1 MTAQEFQVRF
11 LRLIVLTWTLP
22 PMVGFTF
29 LLYIEF
35 FTFEQLFPMMSTPLM
50 SIFVVGSLLFA
61 IVYFNRYIRPLKLY
75 LSASENHQPLIIIR
89 ALRYFPLHY
98 WMMFLAYI
106 MVAPAATIL
115 SLEMATDYIA
125 QPVDWFR
132 IHLVALIVSIIV
144 GLPIFI
150 SIYDLLGRAFGQIQL
165 QHPIITIKT
174 KVFLIGALIP
184 LLIDT
189 MLVQYYWTR
198 TGFFTAETFVIW
210 LLLECL
216 AVAGALLFV
225 RSFSQSLAPLNTLID
240 ASLNS
245 LDSKIQP
252 ASTDELGIFAT
263 QLGKLMDE
271 QQLNQQ
277 RLAFS
282 NELFKSFHSYEDLAR
297 LLQTVVDRTCQVLEG
312 DKCFLSLYDQ
322 QKDKLVCVVHTD
334 AEYNPDGHFQ
344 IGLDENSIH
353 ADVFRSAQAQ
363 IINDVP
369 NDARS
374 HKRLKKVFNVRSS
387 AAVPLFDGEQVIG
400 VLQIASIQQVHHYS
414 DYEIKILQA
423 FADEAAVIQVFFED
437 LKQHRK
443 IESAITRI
451 MRGVSAATGV
461 DFFDAIAT
469 HMSDILQAD
478 CCGIVT
484 MLSGSAEV
492 FETVTFFQDGKS
504 LPEMQYQIKGTPCET
519 IIGQQVHTYQSNLQ
533 STFPDDAY
541 LVEYGFESYVG
552 IPLFDSQNKPLGL
565 MFSMFRRPIENVEF
579 NESVMCIFA
588 ARTAAE
594 IERKL
599 KEEEKEALVQSLH
612 IALEQAQQAS
622 KAKSIFLASMSHE
635 IRTPMNGIFGMLQVL
650 RRTALNEEQQLYIET
665 LDSCSKNLLLL
676 IDDLLD
682 LSKIESGKLV
692 LNIEPFEIF
701 DWVTNIQN
709 IAEPFFENK
718 KTVFIT
724 EVSND
729 LPAHLEGDAAR
740 LLQIVANLLS
750 NAAKYTQD
758 GEVKL
763 TIGGQLITEN
773 QFHLQISIKDTGRG
787 IADDKLESIF
797 DNFNQIEL
805 DHTVNKGVGLG
816 LAICKRLTDIMGGCL
831 QVTSEL
837 GKGSCFTFS
846 TTLSVPQE
854 SYHLKDT
861 DEESKINRR
870 LSILLVDDDL
880 INRLLARTLLEDAGH
895 SVIEAENGQVAI
907 EKAKSGFFDVILM
920 DVHMPVMD
928 GVLSTRIIRE
938 GSTKGKQ
945 VPIIGLTASVMND
958 EKDLYLKAGMNAVV
972 EKPILMEKLMKT
984 IQQLL

>member
-1 MTAQEFQVRF
+1 MTAQEFQSRF
-11 LRLIVLTWTLP
+11 LRLIALTWTLP
-22 PMVGFTF
+22 PMVGFAF

-35 FTFEQLFPMMSTPLM
+35 FTFEQLVPMITTPLM
-50 SIFVVGSLLFA
+50 SIFVIGSLLFA
-61 IVYFNRYIRPLKLY
+61 IVYFSSYIRPLKLY
-75 LSASENHQPLIIIR
+75 LSASENHQPLIVIR

-98 WMMFLAYI
+98 WMMFLIYI

-125 QPVDWFR
+125 LPVDWFR

-150 SIYDLLGRAFGQIQL
+150 RIYDLLGRAFGQIQL

-198 TGFFTAETFVIW
+198 TGFFTTETFIIW

-225 RSFSQSLAPLNTLID
+225 RSFSQSLAPLNALID
-240 ASLNS
+240 VSLNS

-252 ASTDELGIFAT
+252 ASTDELGIFAM
-263 QLGKLMDE
+263 QLGKLLDE

-282 NELFKSFHSYEDLAR
+282 NELFKSFHSYDDLAR
-297 LLQTVVDRTCQVLEG
+297 LQQTVVDRTCQVLEG
-312 DKCFLSLYDQ
+312 DMCFLSLYDQ
-322 QKDKLVCVVHTD
+322 QKDKLACVVHTD

-363 IINDVP
+363 IINDAQ

-374 HKRLKKVFNVRSS
+374 HKRLRKAFNIHSS

-400 VLQIASIQQVHHYS
+400 VLQIASIQQAHHYS

-423 FADEAAVIQVFFED
+423 FADEAAVIQAFFKD

-443 IESAITRI
+443 IESAITQF
-451 MRGVSAATGV
+451 MRGVSTVTGV
-461 DFFDAIAT
+461 DFFDVIT
-469 HMSDILQAD
+469 TQMSDILQAD

-484 MLSGSAEV
+484 MLPGNAEV

-504 LPEMQYQIKGTPCET
+504 LPEMQYQVKGTPCET
-519 IIGQQVHTYQSNLQ
+519 IIGQQVHTYQSDIQ
-533 STFPDDAY
+533 SMFPDDAY
-541 LVEYGFESYVG
+541 LVEHGFESYVG
-552 IPLFDSQNKPLGL
+552 IPLYDSQNKPLGL
-565 MFSMFRRPIENVEF
+565 MFSMFRTSIEKIEF

-594 IERKL
+594 IERKQ

-612 IALEQAQQAS
+612 LALEQAQQAS
-622 KAKSIFLASMSHE
+622 KAKSLFLASMSHE
-635 IRTPMNGIFGMLQVL
+635 IRTPMNGIFGVLQVL
-650 RRTALNEEQQLYIET
+650 RRTALNEEQQLYIEI
-665 LDSCSKNLLLL
+665 LDSSSKSLLLL

-709 IAEPFFENK
+709 ITEPFFENN

-724 EVSND
+724 EVSNNM
-729 LPAHLEGDAAR
+729 PAHLEGDAER
-740 LLQIVANLLS
+740 ILQIVANLAS
-750 NAAKYTQD
+750 NAAKYTQA
-758 GEVKL
+758 GEVKV

-773 QFHLQISIKDTGRG
+773 QFNLQISVTDTGIG
-787 IADDKLESIF
+787 IAYDKLEFIF
-797 DNFNQIEL
+797 EDFNQIKF
-805 DHTVNKGVGLG
+805 DHTVNRGVGLG
-816 LAICKRLTDIMGGCL
+816 LAICKRLTNIMGGGL

-846 TTLSVPQE
+846 TTLSIPKE

-861 DEESKINRR
+861 DEGSKINRR

-880 INRLLARTLLEDAGH
+880 INRLLTRRLLEEEGH

-907 EKAKSGFFDVILM
+907 KKAKSGFFDVILM
-920 DVHMPVMD
+920 DVHMPIMD
-928 GVLSTRIIRE
+928 GVLSTQIIRE
-938 GSTKGKQ
+938 GSIKGKQ
-945 VPIIGLTASVMND
+945 VPIIGITASVMND

-972 EKPILMEKLMKT
+972 EKPIRIEKLMKT

>member
-1 MTAQEFQVRF
+1 
-11 LRLIVLTWTLP
+11 
-22 PMVGFTF
+22 
-29 LLYIEF
+29 
-35 FTFEQLFPMMSTPLM
+35 
-50 SIFVVGSLLFA
+50 
-61 IVYFNRYIRPLKLY
+61 
-75 LSASENHQPLIIIR
+75 
-89 ALRYFPLHY
+89 
-98 WMMFLAYI
+98 
-106 MVAPAATIL
+106 
-115 SLEMATDYIA
+115 
-125 QPVDWFR
+125 
-132 IHLVALIVSIIV
+132 
-144 GLPIFI
+144 
-150 SIYDLLGRAFGQIQL
+150 
-165 QHPIITIKT
+165 
-174 KVFLIGALIP
+174 
-184 LLIDT
+184 
-189 MLVQYYWTR
+189 
-198 TGFFTAETFVIW
+198 
-210 LLLECL
+210 
-216 AVAGALLFV
+216 
-225 RSFSQSLAPLNTLID
+225 
-240 ASLNS
+240 
-245 LDSKIQP
+245 
-252 ASTDELGIFAT
+252 
-263 QLGKLMDE
+263 
-271 QQLNQQ
+271 
-277 RLAFS
+277 
-282 NELFKSFHSYEDLAR
+282 
-297 LLQTVVDRTCQVLEG
+297 
-312 DKCFLSLYDQ
+312 
-322 QKDKLVCVVHTD
+322 
-334 AEYNPDGHFQ
+334 
-344 IGLDENSIH
+344 
-353 ADVFRSAQAQ
+353 
-363 IINDVP
+363 
-369 NDARS
+369 
-374 HKRLKKVFNVRSS
+374 
-387 AAVPLFDGEQVIG
+387 
-400 VLQIASIQQVHHYS
+400 
-414 DYEIKILQA
+414 
-423 FADEAAVIQVFFED
+423 
-437 LKQHRK
+437 
-443 IESAITRI
+443 
-451 MRGVSAATGV
+451 
-461 DFFDAIAT
+461 
-469 HMSDILQAD
+469 
-478 CCGIVT
+478 
-484 MLSGSAEV
+484 
-492 FETVTFFQDGKS
+492 
-504 LPEMQYQIKGTPCET
+504 
-519 IIGQQVHTYQSNLQ
+519 
-533 STFPDDAY
+533 
-541 LVEYGFESYVG
+541 
-552 IPLFDSQNKPLGL
+552 
-565 MFSMFRRPIENVEF
+565 
-579 NESVMCIFA
+579 MCIFA

-612 IALEQAQQAS
+612 IALEQAQQAN
-622 KAKSIFLASMSHE
+622 KAKSLFLASMSHE

-773 QFHLQISIKDTGRG
+773 QFNLQISIKDTGRG

-846 TTLSVPQE
+846 TTLSVPKE
-854 SYHLKDT
+854 SYHLKGT

-880 INRLLARTLLEDAGH
+880 INRLLARTLLEEAGH

-920 DVHMPVMD
+920 DVHMPIMD